1 MALEVTAKLMK
12 IFPEKTGD
20 GKNGKWIKQDFIVET
35 QESYPKKILFN
46 AWGEKAEGIKNL
58 SVGDT
63 LKVSFNIE
71 AREFNEKWYNDLRV
85 WKIEKVV
92 YKDATASGS
101 TEEGGNADELDEPF
115 VAKNEADDLPF

>member
-1 MALEVTAKLMK
+1 MALEVTAKLLK

-20 GKNGKWIKQDFIVET
+20 GKNGRWVKQDFIVET
-35 QESYPKKILFN
+35 QESFPKKILFN

-63 LKVSFNIE
+63 LKISFNIE

-92 YKDATASGS
+92 YKDALEGRSSEESGS
-101 TEEGGNADELDEPF
+101 NAQVDEPF
-115 VAKNEADDLPF
+115 VAKEEADDLPF

>member
-1 MALEVTAKLMK
+1 MALEIQAKLVK

-20 GKNGKWIKQDFIVET
+20 GKNGKWVKQEFIVET

-46 AWGEKAEGIKNL
+46 AWGEKADGIKHL
-58 SVGDT
+58 SLGDM
-63 LKVSFNIE
+63 LKVSFFIE

-92 YKDATASGS
+92 YKDATGGGS
-101 TEEGGNADELDEPF
+101 IGGEEIEEQTEGPVLSDNKE
-115 VAKNEADDLPF
+115 DDLPF